1 MEGHDDGTMTQAEF
15 AAAQGWTQARVSQLK
30 AEGRLVMTDD
40 GRRVRAAESLA
51 RIESTRDPA
60 HAGRAARRASQKAAL
75 ARAAGQGATPPSSA
89 PHSAPEAA
97 GGAAAPEPANG
108 SQSAP
113 QAPGAAPDYV
123 LESDYQGR
131 RARALALQ
139 EEAAARK
146 AARDEEIELGTL
158 LRADEVR
165 AVIADAATT
174 FRTTLENL
182 GPTIAPMLA
191 ATGDESRIV
200 VMLADAHEQ
209 VLAELARKFQQIGA
223 QPQ

>member
-15 AAAQGWTQARVSQLK
+15 AAAQGCTQARVSQLK

-40 GRRVRAAESLA
+40 GKRVRVAESLA
-51 RIESTRDPA
+51 RIDATRDPT
-60 HAGRAARRASQKAAL
+60 HAGRVARRAAQKAAQ
-75 ARAAGQGATPPSSA
+75 AADEGQGTPAPASA
-89 PHSAPEAA
+89 PQ
-97 GGAAAPEPANG
+97 N
-108 SQSAP
+108 AP
-113 QAPGAAPDYV
+113 QAPAPPPDYI

-158 LRADEVR
+158 LRADDVR
-165 AVIADAATT
+165 SVIADAATT
-174 FRTTLENL
+174 FRNSLENL

-200 VMLADAHEQ
+200 VMLAEAHEQ
-209 VLAELARKFQQIGA
+209 VLAELARKFHQIGA